1 MSEYSVVAKHMMQEE
16 VRAAVRE
23 VINELPIRAILE
35 SNLLELMDKAVDE
48 NYYLLSNRVADTLL
62 SGEID
67 LREPIEN
74 ALLKALYGVGRRD

>member
-35 SNLLELMDKAVDE
+35 SNLLELMEKAVDE

-62 SGEID
+62 SGELD
-67 LREPIEN
+67 LKETIEN